1 MGTTLT
7 GTKPKDTYDSLIK
20 VTDNGPISGTAKYLS
35 DGLGNDLP
43 IAVSTSKVGIGTS
56 TPFFKLDVDGS
67 VGLSFAGALYIYY
80 LDATNHAL
88 IGNDGSGNMTFATGT
103 SGVTEKARITT
114 DGYLRLATNGIQFNG
129 DTAAANA
136 LDDYEE
142 GTWTMAAAP
151 SSSGTITLDGGV
163 NAGSYTKIG
172 RQVTV
177 TGLAEVS
184 AVSLPVGT
192 AVNLSGLPFPIAARA
207 LDYDSRIGGSV
218 TVASA
223 GTILPRAFIG
233 TETNSTISIYVDAS
247 TISAGNQIYISFT
260 YIA

>member
-7 GTKPKDTYDSLIK
+7 GTTPQDTYDSLIK
-20 VTDNGPISGTAKYLS
+20 VTDNGPLSATGKYLS
-35 DGLGNDLP
+35 DGLGNDSVL
-43 IAVSTSKVGIGTS
+43 ALSTSRVGIGTATPAYNLHINAASDSRIIITDSAQGSTANDGTYIRQSGVNSSIVNQENGTLQFGTNNSFVQTILANGNVGIGTS

-67 VGLSFAGALYIYY
+67 VGLSFAGALYLYY
-80 LDATNHAL
+80 IDATNHAL

-142 GTWTMAAAP
+142 GTWTMGVSFGGA
-151 SSSGTITLDGGV
+151 SVGVTYSNSTGT
-163 NAGSYTKIG
+163 YTKIG

-177 TGLAEVS
+177 
-184 AVSLPVGT
+184 
-192 AVNLSGLPFPIAARA
+192 NI
-207 LDYDSRIGGSV
+207 
-218 TVASA
+218 
-223 GTILPRAFIG
+223 
-233 TETNSTISIYVDAS
+233 
-247 TISAGNQIYISFT
+247 
-260 YIA
+260 